1 MTKLDKT
8 DKKILN
14 VLSENAR
21 TSISTISKKTGI
33 PNSTISNRIHKL
45 EENNTIQQYTTVL
58 NPEKIGINV
67 TALIIIQTETE
78 KHENVE
84 KELPKL
90 EQVSQ
95 VYSIS
100 GEYDILIK
108 LWAKNLEELNEII
121 NSQIRTIDGIEE
133 LRELIV
139 MERLKDE
146 QLKVKSD

>member
-1 MTKLDKT
+1 MDET

-14 VLSENAR
+14 ALSENAR

-45 EENNTIQQYTTVL
+45 EENNTIEQYTTIF
-58 NPEKIGINV
+58 NPEKIGVNI

-84 KELPKL
+84 IELPKL
-90 EQVSQ
+90 EQVNQ

-108 LWAKNLEELNEII
+108 VWAKNLEELNDII

-146 QLKVKSD
+146 PLKIKLD

>member
-1 MTKLDKT
+1 MDET

-14 VLSENAR
+14 VLSENSR
-21 TSISTISKKTGI
+21 TSISSISKKTGI

-45 EENNTIQQYTTVL
+45 EKNNVIEHYTTIL
-58 NPEKIGINV
+58 NPEKIGVNV

-78 KHENVE
+78 KHEHVE
-84 KELPKL
+84 IELPKL

-108 LWAKNLEELNEII
+108 VWAKNLEELNEII

-133 LRELIV
+133 LRELII

-146 QLKVKSD
+146 QLKIKLD

>member
-1 MTKLDKT
+1 MDET
-8 DKKILN
+8 DKKILSF
-14 VLSENAR
+14 LSENAR
-21 TSISTISKKTGI
+21 LSISSISKKTGI

-45 EENNTIQQYTTVL
+45 ENNNVIEQYTTIF
-58 NPEKIGINV
+58 NPEKIGVNV

-78 KHENVE
+78 KHEHVE
-84 KELPKL
+84 IELPKL

-100 GEYDILIK
+100 GEYDIVIK
-108 LWAKNLEELNEII
+108 VWAKNLEQLNEII
-121 NSQIRTIDGIEE
+121 NSQIRTIDGIQE

-146 QLKVKSD
+146 PLKIKKD

>member
-1 MTKLDKT
+1 MDET

-14 VLSENAR
+14 VLSNNAR
-21 TSISTISKKTGI
+21 TSISAISKKTGI

-45 EENNTIQQYTTVL
+45 EENNTIEQYTAIL
-58 NPEKIGINV
+58 NPEKIGVNI
-67 TALIIIQTETE
+67 TAIIIIQTETE

-108 LWAKNLEELNEII
+108 VWAKSLEELNEII

-139 MERLKDE
+139 MEILKDE
-146 QLKVKSD
+146 ALKVKFD

>member
-1 MTKLDKT
+1 MDST

-14 VLSENAR
+14 VLSQNSR
-21 TSISTISKKTGI
+21 TSISNISKKTGI

-45 EENNTIQQYTTVL
+45 EENNIIKQYTTIL
-58 NPEKIGINV
+58 NPESIGINV
-67 TALIIIQTETE
+67 IAMIIIQTETE

-84 KELPKL
+84 IELPKL
-90 EQVSQ
+90 DKVSE

-108 LWAKNLEELNEII
+108 VWAHNLDELNDII

-139 MERLKDE
+139 ME
-146 QLKVKSD
+146 QLKNEPLKIDKLD

>member
-1 MTKLDKT
+1 MDET

-21 TSISTISKKTGI
+21 TSISSISKKTGI

-45 EENNTIQQYTTVL
+45 EENNIIEQYTTIF
-58 NPEKIGINV
+58 NPEKIGVNV
-67 TALIIIQTETE
+67 TAIIIIQTQTE

-84 KELPKL
+84 IELPKIG
-90 EQVSQ
+90 QVSQ

-108 LWAKNLEELNEII
+108 VWTKDLEELNEII
-121 NSQIRTIDGIEE
+121 NSKIRTIDGIEE

-146 QLKVKSD
+146 PLKVKFD

>member
-1 MTKLDKT
+1 MDVT
-8 DKKILN
+8 DKKILSL
-14 VLSENAR
+14 LSENAR
-21 TSISTISKKTGI
+21 ASISSISKKTGI
-33 PNSTISNRIHKL
+33 PNSTVSNRIHKL
-45 EENNTIQQYTTVL
+45 EEKDIIEQYTTII

-67 TALIIIQTETE
+67 TAVIIIQTETE
-78 KHENVE
+78 KHEKVE
-84 KELPKL
+84 IELPKL
-90 EQVSQ
+90 ERVSQ

-108 LWAKNLEELNEII
+108 VWTKNLEELNEII

-146 QLKVKSD
+146 QLRVKLD

>member
-1 MTKLDKT
+1 MDET

-14 VLSENAR
+14 VLSENSR
-21 TSISTISKKTGI
+21 TSISSISKKTGI

-45 EENNTIQQYTTVL
+45 EKNNVIEQYTTIL
-58 NPEKIGINV
+58 NPEKIGVNV

-78 KHENVE
+78 KHEHVE
-84 KELPKL
+84 IELPKL

-108 LWAKNLEELNEII
+108 VWAKNLEELNEII

-133 LRELIV
+133 LRELII

-146 QLKVKSD
+146 QLKIKLD

>member
-1 MTKLDKT
+1 MDQT
-8 DKKILN
+8 DKMILDA
-14 VLSENAR
+14 LSENSR
-21 TSISTISKKTGI
+21 TSISDISKKTGI
-33 PNSTISNRIHKL
+33 PNSTISNRIRKL
-45 EENNTIQQYTTVL
+45 EQNNVIEQYTTIL
-58 NPEKIGINV
+58 NPEKIGVNI

-78 KHENVE
+78 KHEHVE
-84 KELPKL
+84 VELPKL

-108 LWAKNLEELNEII
+108 LWAKNLEELNDII

-146 QLKVKSD
+146 ALRVKL

>member
-1 MTKLDKT
+1 MDQT
-8 DKKILN
+8 DRKILN
-14 VLSENAR
+14 VLSENSR
-21 TSISTISKKTGI
+21 TSISSISKKTGI

-45 EENNTIQQYTTVL
+45 EQNNVIEQYATIL
-58 NPEKIGINV
+58 NPEKIGINI
-67 TALIIIQTETE
+67 TAMIIIQTQTE
-78 KHENVE
+78 KHEHVE
-84 KELPKL
+84 IELPKI

-108 LWAKNLEELNEII
+108 LWAKNLEELNDII

-146 QLKVKSD
+146 PLKVKQ

>member
-1 MTKLDKT
+1 MDQT
-8 DKKILN
+8 DKMILDA
-14 VLSENAR
+14 LSENSR
-21 TSISTISKKTGI
+21 TSISDISKKTGI
-33 PNSTISNRIHKL
+33 PNSTISNRIRKL
-45 EENNTIQQYTTVL
+45 EQNNVIEQYTTIL
-58 NPEKIGINV
+58 NPEKIGVNI

-78 KHENVE
+78 KHEHVE
-84 KELPKL
+84 IELPKL

-108 LWAKNLEELNEII
+108 LWAKNLEELNDII

-146 QLKVKSD
+146 ALRVKL

>member
-1 MTKLDKT
+1 MDET
-8 DKKILN
+8 DKKILK

-45 EENNTIQQYTTVL
+45 EENRIIEQYTTIF
-58 NPEKIGINV
+58 NPEKIGLEV

-84 KELPKL
+84 IELPKL
-90 EQVSQ
+90 EQVNQ

-108 LWAKNLEELNEII
+108 VWAKNLEELNEII

-146 QLKVKSD
+146 PLKLKLD

>member
-1 MTKLDKT
+1 MDDV

-14 VLSENAR
+14 VLSLNSR
-21 TSISTISKKTGI
+21 TSISDISKKTGI
-33 PNSTISNRIHKL
+33 PNSTISNRLHKL
-45 EENNTIQQYTTVL
+45 EENNVIEQYATIF

-67 TALIIIQTETE
+67 IAVIIIQTETE

-84 KELPKL
+84 IELPKL
-90 EQVSQ
+90 KQVSQ

-108 LWAKNLEELNEII
+108 IGASDLEELNDII

-146 QLKVKSD
+146 PLKIKLD

>member
-1 MTKLDKT
+1 MDEL

-14 VLSENAR
+14 ILIENSR
-21 TSISTISKKTGI
+21 TSISNISKKTGI

-45 EENNTIQQYTTVL
+45 EEKNIIRQYTTIV
-58 NPEKIGINV
+58 NPEAVGIHV
-67 TALIIIQTETE
+67 TAMIIIQTETE

-90 EQVSQ
+90 SNVSQ

-100 GEYDILIK
+100 GEYDILIEVY
-108 LWAKNLEELNEII
+108 ANDLEELNDII

-139 MERLKDE
+139 MEELKDDPI
-146 QLKVKSD
+146 KVK

>member
-1 MTKLDKT
+1 MDET
-8 DKKILN
+8 DNKILN

-21 TSISTISKKTGI
+21 TSISSISKKTGI

-45 EENNTIQQYTTVL
+45 EENNIIEQYTTIF
-58 NPEKIGINV
+58 NPEKIGVNV
-67 TALIIIQTETE
+67 TAIIIIQTQTE

-84 KELPKL
+84 IELPKIG
-90 EQVSQ
+90 QVSQ

-108 LWAKNLEELNEII
+108 VWAKDLEELNEII
-121 NSQIRTIDGIEE
+121 NSKIRTIDGIEE

-146 QLKVKSD
+146 PLKVKFD

>member
-1 MTKLDKT
+1 MDQT
-8 DKKILN
+8 DKMILD
-14 VLSENAR
+14 VLSENSR
-21 TSISTISKKTGI
+21 TSISDISKKTGI
-33 PNSTISNRIHKL
+33 PNSTISNRIRKL
-45 EENNTIQQYTTVL
+45 EQNNVIEQYTTIL
-58 NPEKIGINV
+58 NPEKIGVNI

-78 KHENVE
+78 KHEHVE
-84 KELPKL
+84 VELPKL

-108 LWAKNLEELNEII
+108 LWAKNLEELNDII

-146 QLKVKSD
+146 ALRVKL

>member
-1 MTKLDKT
+1 MDET

-21 TSISTISKKTGI
+21 TSISSISKKTGI

-45 EENNTIQQYTTVL
+45 EENNIIEQYTTIF
-58 NPEKIGINV
+58 NPEKIGVNV
-67 TALIIIQTETE
+67 TAIIIIQTQTE

-84 KELPKL
+84 IELPKIG
-90 EQVSQ
+90 QVSQ

-108 LWAKNLEELNEII
+108 VWAKDLEELNEII
-121 NSQIRTIDGIEE
+121 NSKIRTIDGIEE

-146 QLKVKSD
+146 PLKVKFD